1 MSLPP
6 TLKGGSPL
14 FARCPVG
21 YHRRVAD
28 CDDVTGLESVR
39 LKKIL
44 LFSILACAAVAGWFF
59 LHRTAPAALE
69 YRTGAVERGA
79 LVMAVRAT
87 GKVNAVSLVEVGTQV
102 SGTVSEIFADFND
115 PVKAGQLIA
124 RIDPALLHAQ
134 VEQAGANL
142 QLARAGVLRARAVLE
157 EARRTRDRNRVL
169 AAKKL
174 ISESDMDTSEMQFRS
189 ADAGLAEAEAKV
201 AQASAALRQ
210 SETNL
215 RYTRI
220 VSPVDGV
227 VISRKVDVGQTV
239 AASFQ
244 TPTLFTIAR
253 DLTKMQIDASVD
265 EADIGRVREGQ
276 DVEFTVDAH
285 PDATF
290 AGRVVQVRLAPTTA
304 ENVVTYTVVIHVDN
318 PNFRLKPGMTANVS
332 IITDRRADVLKVP
345 GAAVRF
351 VPRGRDARI
360 TDARGKDVR
369 ATDSGAN
376 GKKAS
381 SVWILKDGAPEP
393 VPVVSGISDGLF
405 VEIVSGDV
413 CPGQQV
419 IVSETRPR
427 KNATRSP
434 F

>member
-1 MSLPP
+1 M
-6 TLKGGSPL
+6 
-14 FARCPVG
+14 
-21 YHRRVAD
+21 H
-28 CDDVTGLESVR
+28 
-39 LKKIL
+39 
-44 LFSILACAAVAGWFF
+44 
-59 LHRTAPAALE
+59 
-69 YRTGAVERGA
+69 
-79 LVMAVRAT
+79 
-87 GKVNAVSLVEVGTQV
+87 
-102 SGTVSEIFADFND
+102 
-115 PVKAGQLIA
+115 
-124 RIDPALLHAQ
+124 
-134 VEQAGANL
+134 
-142 QLARAGVLRARAVLE
+142 
-157 EARRTRDRNRVL
+157 
-169 AAKKL
+169 
-174 ISESDMDTSEMQFRS
+174 
-189 ADAGLAEAEAKV
+189 
-201 AQASAALRQ
+201 
-210 SETNL
+210 
-215 RYTRI
+215 
-220 VSPVDGV
+220 
-227 VISRKVDVGQTV
+227 
-239 AASFQ
+239 
-244 TPTLFTIAR
+244 
-253 DLTKMQIDASVD
+253 
-265 EADIGRVREGQ
+265 
-276 DVEFTVDAH
+276 
-285 PDATF
+285 
-290 AGRVVQVRLAPTTA
+290 RVVQVRLAPTTA

>member
-1 MSLPP
+1 
-6 TLKGGSPL
+6 
-14 FARCPVG
+14 
-21 YHRRVAD
+21 
-28 CDDVTGLESVR
+28 

-44 LFSILACAAVAGWFF
+44 LFCIVACAAVAGWFF
-59 LHRTAPAALE
+59 LRRPVPAALE

-79 LVMAVRAT
+79 VVMAVRAT

-115 PVKAGQLIA
+115 PVKAGQIIA

-134 VEQAGANL
+134 MEQASANL
-142 QLARAGVLRARAVLE
+142 KLARAGVLRARAVLE

-215 RYTRI
+215 RYTSI

-276 DVEFTVDAH
+276 DVGFTVDAH

-318 PNFRLKPGMTANVS
+318 PHFRLKPGMTANVS
-332 IITDRRADVLKVP
+332 IITDRRADVVKVP

-351 VPRGRDARI
+351 VPRG
-360 TDARGKDVR
+360 KDVR
-369 ATDSGAN
+369 TQTVRGTD

-381 SVWILKDGAPEP
+381 AVWILKDGSPEP
-393 VPVVSGISDGLF
+393 VPVVTGISDGLF

-413 CPGQQV
+413 RPGQQV